1 MVIYT
6 RALSAVLIAPLV
18 IGGLVGCSAQSREI
32 STPQTT
38 NTSSPNILM
47 TEQEA
52 LDAAQKTYGEY
63 LAMSDLIAQEGG
75 VNPERL
81 SPLVSQGLLG
91 AEESGFNEI
100 SSNRLHAVGNS
111 RFDRFKLQVWT
122 GRELTSYL
130 CIDHSEIRLLDINSE
145 DVTNPSR
152 IDRYPLQIT
161 FSFEEG
167 NKPKIESSET
177 WTGENYC

>member
-1 MVIYT
+1 MVIYK
-6 RALSAVLIAPLV
+6 RALSASLLAPLV
-18 IGGLVGCSAQSREI
+18 IAGVVGCSTQPREPSKPH
-32 STPQTT
+32 STSA
-38 NTSSPNILM
+38 SSPVVVI

-52 LDAAQKTYGEY
+52 LDAAQKAYGEY

-81 SPLVSQGLLG
+81 KPLVSEGLLG
-91 AEESGFNEI
+91 AEESGFLEI
-100 SSNRLHAVGNS
+100 SSNGWHAEGNS
-111 RFDRFKLQVWT
+111 RFDRFNLQVWT
-122 GRELTSYL
+122 GTKLTSYL
-130 CIDHSEIRLLDINSE
+130 CIDHSDIRLLDINSV

-161 FSFEEG
+161 FAFEEG
-167 NKPKIESSET
+167 HNPIIESSET